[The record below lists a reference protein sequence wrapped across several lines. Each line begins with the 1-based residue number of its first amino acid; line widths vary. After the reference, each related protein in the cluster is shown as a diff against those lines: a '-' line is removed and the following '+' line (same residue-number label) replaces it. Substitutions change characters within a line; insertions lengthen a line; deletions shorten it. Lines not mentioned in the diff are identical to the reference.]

1 MSPLWRQ
8 LSNRYYSWLQA
19 LSLVLV
25 LKAAFPILLMFSSLM
40 PSGEIADRIYLAF
53 ATEEPTK
60 NDYWQNSWEK

>member
-1 MSPLWRQ
+1 
-8 LSNRYYSWLQA
+8 
-19 LSLVLV
+19 VLV
-25 LKAAFPILLMFSSLM
+25 LKAAFPILLLFSSLM